1 MQSQREIAV
10 TMNIFKRKLSFEQ
23 EVSDIIFENSPDAYF
38 VVEDHKFVHCNKA
51 AEKILAM
58 PREIIIGLGPADF
71 SPKEQPD
78 GRDPIAAVAENT
90 ELALKNGWTRF
101 EWLHQRTDGTPL
113 PVVVTLFFATIEGR
127 NCVISFW
134 QDMRE
139 VADLRQAEKVARE
152 TEQQQNADRQGG
164 FNRIAKALHGL
175 ASGDLS
181 CAIDDRM
188 PPELDSLRRDFN
200 TTVKELASIVERLS
214 TNSRTVW
221 AASEEIRQGS
231 DQMSLSIQRHAAHVE
246 ATAAALEEVAT
257 TAAMAER
264 RAAQTGELVRDLSA
278 NAGRSCQIA
287 ESAIAAMRDIE
298 SSSAGINNIL
308 GVIDSIA
315 FQTNL
320 LALNAGVEAARAGD
334 AGKGFA
340 VVAQEVRE
348 LAQKS
353 ASAARE
359 VKGLVLR
366 SSGHV
371 QKGVDLVEETKGTL
385 EKIVFNFR
393 EINSHVDAIVTSTRE
408 QSIAVTSIKDAVSNI
423 DRTTQDNVAKVEETA
438 AVAHDLAVQAD
449 ILNSIAA
456 HFTLDNTRPHIRLA
470 ANS

>member
-1 MQSQREIAV
+1 M
-10 TMNIFKRKLSFEQ
+10 
-23 EVSDIIFENSPDAYF
+23 
-38 VVEDHKFVHCNKA
+38 
-51 AEKILAM
+51 
-58 PREIIIGLGPADF
+58 
-71 SPKEQPD
+71 
-78 GRDPIAAVAENT
+78 
-90 ELALKNGWTRF
+90 
-101 EWLHQRTDGTPL
+101 
-113 PVVVTLFFATIEGR
+113 
-127 NCVISFW
+127 
-134 QDMRE
+134 
-139 VADLRQAEKVARE
+139 
-152 TEQQQNADRQGG
+152 
-164 FNRIAKALHGL
+164 
-175 ASGDLS
+175 
-181 CAIDDRM
+181 
-188 PPELDSLRRDFN
+188 
-200 TTVKELASIVERLS
+200 
-214 TNSRTVW
+214 
-221 AASEEIRQGS
+221 
-231 DQMSLSIQRHAAHVE
+231 
-246 ATAAALEEVAT
+246 
-257 TAAMAER
+257 
-264 RAAQTGELVRDLSA
+264 
-278 NAGRSCQIA
+278 
-287 ESAIAAMRDIE
+287 
-298 SSSAGINNIL
+298 
-308 GVIDSIA
+308 
-315 FQTNL
+315 
-320 LALNAGVEAARAGD
+320 EAARAGD

>member
-1 MQSQREIAV
+1 
-10 TMNIFKRKLSFEQ
+10 MNIFKRNLSFEQ
-23 EVSDIIFENSPDAYF
+23 QVSDIIFENSPDAYF
-38 VVEDHKFVHCNKA
+38 VVEGHKFVHCNKA
-51 AEKILAM
+51 AETILAM
-58 PREIIIGLGPADF
+58 PREKIIGLGPADF

-78 GRDPIAAVAENT
+78 GRDPVAAVAENT

-101 EWLHQRTDGTPL
+101 EWLHQRADGTPL

-127 NCVISFW
+127 NCVVSFW

-139 VADLRQAEKVARE
+139 VAKLRQAEKAARE
-152 TEQQQNADRQGG
+152 TEQQQIADRQAA
-164 FNRIAKALHGL
+164 FTRIAKALHRL
-175 ASGDLS
+175 ATGDLS
-181 CAIDDRM
+181 CAIGDRM
-188 PPELDSLRRDFN
+188 PPEFDPLRRDFN

-214 TNSRTVW
+214 TNSQTVW
-221 AASEEIRQGS
+221 AASEEIRNGS
-231 DQMSLSIQRHAAHVE
+231 DQMSLSIQKHAAYVE
-246 ATAAALEEVAT
+246 ETAAALEEVAT

-264 RAAQTGELVRDLSA
+264 RAAQAGELVRDLSA
-278 NAGRSCQIA
+278 NAGQSSRIA

-298 SSSAGINNIL
+298 SSSTGINNIL

-353 ASAARE
+353 ASAAKE

-371 QKGVDLVEETKGTL
+371 QKGVDLVQETKGTL
-385 EKIVFNFR
+385 EKIVLSFR
-393 EINSHVDAIVTSTRE
+393 EINSHVDAIATSTRE

-423 DRTTQDNVAKVEETA
+423 DRATQDNVAKVEEAA
-438 AVAHDLAVQAD
+438 AVAHDLAAQAD
-449 ILNSIAA
+449 ILNSLAA
-456 HFTLDNTRPHIRLA
+456 HFTLDNARPHIRLA